1 MIYRIIAITLI
12 IAAAVGYSAYQKRSL
27 QSHLISDNQ
36 GDAVLNRLP
45 VSVFST
51 LEGEAFNVDDLYK
64 NERVDLLM
72 VHYWGTW
79 CAPCEAEL
87 PDLLSL
93 IKRFEGQ
100 PNVKFLLVAAN
111 DEVVKIKKHL
121 KSLKI
126 PSHAS
131 IYWLLDNN
139 NVHREAYGT
148 TRVPET
154 FVFSSDKITLRKFI
168 GPQEWNK
175 ALFFQTFDE
184 LVQISTRKL

>member
-1 MIYRIIAITLI
+1 MIYRIIFIISIIT
-12 IAAAVGYSAYQKRSL
+12 ATVGYSFYLKSSL
-27 QSHLISDNQ
+27 KSQLVSENK
-36 GDAVLNRLP
+36 GEAVLNKLP
-45 VSVFST
+45 ASVFTT
-51 LEGEAFNVDDLYK
+51 LENLPFNVDDLYK

-79 CAPCEAEL
+79 CGPCEAEL
-87 PDLLSL
+87 PELLTL

-111 DEVVKIKKHL
+111 DEIIKVKKHL
-121 KSLKI
+121 KTLNI
-126 PSHAS
+126 PEKAS

-139 NVHREAYGT
+139 QVHREVYGT

-154 FVFSSDKITLRKFI
+154 YVFSSDKTTLRKFI

-175 ALFFQTFDE
+175 PLFFQTFDE

>member
-1 MIYRIIAITLI
+1 MIYRIIFIISI
-12 IAAAVGYSAYQKRSL
+12 IAATIGYSAYLKNSL
-27 QSHLISDNQ
+27 KSQLVSENK
-36 GDAVLNRLP
+36 GEAVLNKLP
-45 VSVFST
+45 ASVFTT
-51 LEGEAFNVDDLYK
+51 LDNLAFNVDDLYK

-79 CAPCEAEL
+79 CGPCEAEL

-111 DEVVKIKKHL
+111 DDAIKVKKYL
-121 KSLKI
+121 KTLSI
-126 PSHAS
+126 PSKAS
-131 IYWLLDNN
+131 IHWLLDNK

-154 FVFSSDKITLRKFI
+154 YVFSSDKTTLRKFI

-175 ALFFQTFDE
+175 PLFFQTFDE
-184 LVQISTRKL
+184 LVLISTRKL

>member
-1 MIYRIIAITLI
+1 
-12 IAAAVGYSAYQKRSL
+12 
-27 QSHLISDNQ
+27 
-36 GDAVLNRLP
+36 
-45 VSVFST
+45 
-51 LEGEAFNVDDLYK
+51 
-64 NERVDLLM
+64 M

-87 PDLLSL
+87 PDLLTL

-100 PNVKFLLVAAN
+100 PNVKFLLIAAN
-111 DEVVKIKKHL
+111 DEAVKIQKYL
-121 KSLKI
+121 KTLSI
-126 PSHAS
+126 PAKAS

-154 FVFSSDKITLRKFI
+154 YVFSSDKTTLRKFI

-175 ALFFQTFDE
+175 PMFFQTFDE
-184 LVQISTRKL
+184 LLQISTRKL